1 MDVRIQRSNGFQS
14 SSWGRLTSGS
24 RVSIPNKIGSGLS
37 TRLHFSNDLTTPV
50 NVQVSGSWS
59 PDTKN

>member
-14 SSWGRLTSGS
+14 SSRGRLTSGS

-37 TRLHFSNDLTTPV
+37 TRLHFSNDLTTLV
-50 NVQVSGSWS
+50 NV
-59 PDTKN
+59 

>member
-1 MDVRIQRSNGFQS
+1 MDVRIQRPDRSQS

-37 TRLHFSNDLTTPV
+37 TRLHFSNDLTTLV
-50 NVQVSGSWS
+50 NV
-59 PDTKN
+59 